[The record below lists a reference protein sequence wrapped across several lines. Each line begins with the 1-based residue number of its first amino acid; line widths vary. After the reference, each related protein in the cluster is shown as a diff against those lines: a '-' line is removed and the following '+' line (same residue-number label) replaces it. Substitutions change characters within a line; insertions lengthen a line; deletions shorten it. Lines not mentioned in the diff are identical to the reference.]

1 MLRASWIA
9 PLEIIVQT
17 GTTAPCDFA
26 SAGTS
31 NKGCA
36 RGKRELVNISWQL
49 SKRVCRQGAG
59 CGAETHGQGFER
71 GRFKVACGAT
81 KAKPASNGTLRN
93 RETPVEGGPRP
104 GNRAKWREGFRLL
117 QGLRLDRLLVVPKTA
132 AHSDCS
138 GNAKSASKEDPH
150 CQPPF

>member
-1 MLRASWIA
+1 MLQCFLDCPSKNHC
-9 PLEIIVQT
+9 PN

-36 RGKRELVNISWQL
+36 RGKPEVVNISWQL

-117 QGLRLDRLLVVPKTA
+117 KRRCWLRDYSRLVMPKATS
-132 AHSDCS
+132 HSDCS
-138 GNAKSASKEDPH
+138 GNDDCAGK
-150 CQPPF
+150 